1 MSGIIAGNT
10 LPAAIGQDDAGSGPA
25 AQPVPASPTVSRGA
39 WLAAVLKDR
48 ILNGFYQPGQRI
60 REGEL
65 QKEFGFSNGPV
76 REALKLTVAATL
88 AESGAPWQGVRVV
101 NLSPF
106 EVGELFQLR
115 TALLEYIAERAARFG
130 SAQVLARGADLKAR
144 LADAFAGSGERSPSF
159 GGELSAWLL
168 DGADNAMLRDAWDG
182 ITLRSR
188 IYVNDALR
196 REGGIGSMR
205 RLSALIDAV
214 VARDAEGARRA
225 ARVLTQALL
234 EELDVGTTL

>member
-1 MSGIIAGNT
+1 MSGYVADDTVSPGIGMGDPHAGT
-10 LPAAIGQDDAGSGPA
+10 L
-25 AQPVPASPTVSRGA
+25 AQPKPATPMVSRGA
-39 WLAAVLKDR
+39 WLALVLKDR
-48 ILNGFYQPGQRI
+48 ILNGHYQPGQRI
-60 REGEL
+60 REAEL

-76 REALKLTVAATL
+76 REALKLTIAATL

-101 NLSPF
+101 NLTPF

-130 SAQVLARGADLKAR
+130 SPEVLERGAELKAR
-144 LADAFAGSGERSPSF
+144 LADAFADASKRSPTF

-168 DGADNAMLRDAWDG
+168 DGANNAMLRKAWDG

-196 REGGIGSMR
+196 REGGANSMR

-214 VARDAEGARRA
+214 MARDADGARRC

-234 EELDVGTTL
+234 KELDVDATL